1 MLARLRA
8 HLNYSNVLA
17 TAAVFAALGGTGFA
31 AATIGTSQIKNG
43 AVTGPKLANNSVT
56 SVKVKDHSLTASDF
70 KPSALK
76 GTVIGPAGPTGPKG
90 DTGPP
95 GPTGPTGPKGDTG
108 PPGAAGAAGPAG
120 AAGAAGTAR
129 GYAVVTAIGGA
140 FAYDPAR
147 VKNFDT
153 SPGALINA
161 LNSGGGSIPGK
172 YCLRPLS
179 TALGGAAISPTNRP
193 AAATVDLAATDPS
206 LLSGHTLTVE
216 VNSASATNTE
226 CPAAASGSPASFEV
240 ITKSDGVL
248 SNLVGFNI
256 MVP

>member
-31 AATIGTSQIKNG
+31 AATIGTAQLKNG
-43 AVTGPKLANNSVT
+43 AVTNPKLASNAVT
-56 SVKVKDHSLTASDF
+56 SVKVKDRSLTVKDF
-70 KPSALK
+70 APSALK
-76 GTVIGPAGPTGPKG
+76 GTVIGPIGPTGPKG

-95 GPTGPTGPKGDTG
+95 GTTGPTGPKGDTG
-108 PPGAAGAAGPAG
+108 PAG
-120 AAGAAGTAR
+120 AAGATGPTGTTGAPGTAR
-129 GYAVVTAIGGA
+129 AYAVVTAVGGA

-153 SPGALINA
+153 NPGGLIYA

-179 TALGGAAISPTNRP
+179 TAAGGAAVSPTNRP

-206 LLSGHTLTVE
+206 LLTGHTLTVE

-226 CPAAASGSPASFEV
+226 CPAASSGSPASFEV
-240 ITKSDGVL
+240 ITKSDGAL
-248 SNLVGFNI
+248 SNLVGFNL